1 MQLAKILVFT
11 VSVIFGTGVFAGL
24 SREVTPSSCTEIQEQ
39 QEDPGYISAF
49 SVLLY

>member
-11 VSVIFGTGVFAGL
+11 VSVIFGTGVFAGFN
-24 SREVTPSSCTEIQEQ
+24 REVTSAPHTELQEQ
-39 QEDPGYISAF
+39 EDDAEYISAF